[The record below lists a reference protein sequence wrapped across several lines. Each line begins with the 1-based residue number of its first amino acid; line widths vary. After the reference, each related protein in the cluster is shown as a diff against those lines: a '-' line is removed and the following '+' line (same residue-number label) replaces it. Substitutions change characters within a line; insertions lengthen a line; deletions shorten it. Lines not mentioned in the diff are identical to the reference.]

1 MEFRINI
8 LDSFPSLNKIQ
19 QKNNLFLEFNNKEY
33 SLNKLINQQE
43 TIISKK
49 STLKLYFKIY
59 FSYYNKKIL
68 IGINYINQDLIKFDN
83 NKCFITWIE
92 FRKKS
97 QYNHKDIN
105 DINFLFF
112 DCLRLKIK
120 ISLIKS
126 LPKTDKRIKKS
137 KNKIKLGA
145 KTPIIPKKEN
155 INFIFKN
162 NDINIRN
169 DDDNLD
175 SYRNIETNLLKSK
188 SQEENVKIN
197 NEELDNQKVET
208 NSNLNKIIEKYDYLR
223 LKSEESIS
231 HEVKNLLIENDCLL
245 TDNNLFDNYSYSI
258 SLGDNNIKNKNKI
271 DKENNKIIKND
282 NINYNYAPKNY
293 FISINN
299 FKSMNKQDKI
309 NNTSYNEENTENKKI
324 EFMKSDIKN
333 LNKLTKSNNNDKKH
347 EKKFKKLKTN
357 NEMNK
362 SNSIKAHNLLS
373 EKIYFNSNTYN
384 NFYKK
389 NKINEEYNHFETNV
403 NNDKNNDFSNNL
415 LISNNIDPNK
425 KSLIYVDKTNE
436 FREYEEFIS
445 MKKDYDLLY
454 TPAFI
459 KEIKKDL
466 LDLEINI
473 ALEKSIS
480 LFLLYNSHI
489 SLFEKQKN
497 DNFNKIKYYEDKI
510 EILNKKIDLLNKF
523 KRKNEIKEK
532 NQKILKESN
541 SINFKNNYLAQKNIF
556 ESLSNNKMNSK
567 IILKSI
573 INILVKRN
581 PDILANINQN
591 QKSVKQNESIN
602 NNDTNSYNKCSV
614 KSPIKCS
621 KKFKIKS
628 PQIIKQKQ
636 KYEFMSEIKNK
647 NSLFNNKLYHKKKA
661 SNKNLKKNKSINYI
675 VSLENIH
682 ERDSE
687 KPNCKDIKEN
697 FSKNNLVYYSTAK
710 NKFYN
715 SNIEKGK

>member
-1 MEFRINI
+1 
-8 LDSFPSLNKIQ
+8 
-19 QKNNLFLEFNNKEY
+19 
-33 SLNKLINQQE
+33 
-43 TIISKK
+43 
-49 STLKLYFKIY
+49 
-59 FSYYNKKIL
+59 
-68 IGINYINQDLIKFDN
+68 
-83 NKCFITWIE
+83 
-92 FRKKS
+92 
-97 QYNHKDIN
+97 
-105 DINFLFF
+105 
-112 DCLRLKIK
+112 
-120 ISLIKS
+120 
-126 LPKTDKRIKKS
+126 
-137 KNKIKLGA
+137 
-145 KTPIIPKKEN
+145 
-155 INFIFKN
+155 
-162 NDINIRN
+162 
-169 DDDNLD
+169 
-175 SYRNIETNLLKSK
+175 
-188 SQEENVKIN
+188 
-197 NEELDNQKVET
+197 
-208 NSNLNKIIEKYDYLR
+208 
-223 LKSEESIS
+223 
-231 HEVKNLLIENDCLL
+231 
-245 TDNNLFDNYSYSI
+245 
-258 SLGDNNIKNKNKI
+258 
-271 DKENNKIIKND
+271 
-282 NINYNYAPKNY
+282 
-293 FISINN
+293 
-299 FKSMNKQDKI
+299 
-309 NNTSYNEENTENKKI
+309 
-324 EFMKSDIKN
+324 
-333 LNKLTKSNNNDKKH
+333 
-347 EKKFKKLKTN
+347 
-357 NEMNK
+357 MNK
-362 SNSIKAHNLLS
+362 SNSIKVNNLLS

-591 QKSVKQNESIN
+591 QKSVKQNDSIN

>member
-19 QKNNLFLEFNNKEY
+19 QKNNLLLEFNNKEY

-309 NNTSYNEENTENKKI
+309 NNTSYNDENTDSKKI

-347 EKKFKKLKTN
+347 EKRFKKLKTN

-362 SNSIKAHNLLS
+362 SNSIKVNNLLS
-373 EKIYFNSNTYN
+373 EKIYFN
-384 NFYKK
+384 
-389 NKINEEYNHFETNV
+389 
-403 NNDKNNDFSNNL
+403 
-415 LISNNIDPNK
+415 
-425 KSLIYVDKTNE
+425 
-436 FREYEEFIS
+436 
-445 MKKDYDLLY
+445 
-454 TPAFI
+454 
-459 KEIKKDL
+459 
-466 LDLEINI
+466 
-473 ALEKSIS
+473 
-480 LFLLYNSHI
+480 
-489 SLFEKQKN
+489 
-497 DNFNKIKYYEDKI
+497 
-510 EILNKKIDLLNKF
+510 
-523 KRKNEIKEK
+523 
-532 NQKILKESN
+532 
-541 SINFKNNYLAQKNIF
+541 
-556 ESLSNNKMNSK
+556 
-567 IILKSI
+567 
-573 INILVKRN
+573 
-581 PDILANINQN
+581 
-591 QKSVKQNESIN
+591 
-602 NNDTNSYNKCSV
+602 
-614 KSPIKCS
+614 
-621 KKFKIKS
+621 
-628 PQIIKQKQ
+628 
-636 KYEFMSEIKNK
+636 
-647 NSLFNNKLYHKKKA
+647 
-661 SNKNLKKNKSINYI
+661 
-675 VSLENIH
+675 
-682 ERDSE
+682 
-687 KPNCKDIKEN
+687 
-697 FSKNNLVYYSTAK
+697 
-710 NKFYN
+710 
-715 SNIEKGK
+715 